1 MGERER
7 NLFWRKILKLFADP
21 GYIGHVCLWR
31 PLLPWKTTVGAKIFE
46 MVSGVFTELPLNGN
60 I

>member
-7 NLFWRKILKLFADP
+7 NLFWRKFLKLFRKILDK
-21 GYIGHVCLWR
+21 GHVCLWR